1 MAEIIKAPK
10 IPCSKEEQE
19 TQIIIS
25 HLDKKA
31 YVFTCASPMYDK
43 LYALLEH
50 PEAELCQDNKYGVE
64 ISVPMSWIKIRP
76 PIKRNYTEEQR
87 QAMGQRLAD
96 ARKAKEETS
105 ESNLS

>member
-50 PEAELCQDNKYGVE
+50 QEAELCQDNKYGVE

-87 QAMGQRLAD
+87 RAIAERLKSAV
-96 ARKAKEETS
+96 RKKEE
-105 ESNLS
+105 NVAV